1 MKADEKKGS
10 LKNFK
15 KSGKQDMKKTG
26 NFTKG
31 GMNQMGK
38 HATFGNVSKKH
49 A

>member
-1 MKADEKKGS
+1 MKETSKKDS

-15 KSGKQDMKKTG
+15 KSGKQPLKNTG
-26 NFTKG
+26 NFVKG

-38 HATFGNVSKKH
+38 NATFNSGSKRH